1 MCFTRIYGFIFCDP
15 KVINSR
21 FHLGHIWYH
30 GTDYGINTQC
40 VSFGSKTDGTMTDNH
55 SNAQIQ
61 YYTLPTQYND
71 RKEFGV
77 SFASNWSSN
86 PTGNATTPDPVI
98 GFTWMNRG
106 DDDIG
111 DVSYNSALP
120 ATQIRSTFSSITIG
134 QLTTSAKTVAANS
147 YQEWNETI
155 PRYNGEKV
163 IPIFV
168 GEYRSGKAG
177 IFKIKQID
185 LSGLSGNIIFDYYNL
200 TSAAF
205 ENARPV
211 IYYIRI
217 SHPIPQN
224 VQSYFPDF
232 VV

>member
-1 MCFTRIYGFIFCDP
+1 
-15 KVINSR
+15 
-21 FHLGHIWYH
+21 
-30 GTDYGINTQC
+30 
-40 VSFGSKTDGTMTDNH
+40 MTSNH

-86 PTGNATTPDPVI
+86 PIGNATTPDPVI
-98 GFTWMNRG
+98 GFTWVTRDP
-106 DDDIG
+106 DDLNIA
-111 DVSYNSALP
+111 SYNPALP
-120 ATQIRSTFSSITIG
+120 ATQIKSTFSSITLG
-134 QLTTSAKTVAANS
+134 QLTTDAKTVAANS
-147 YQEWNETI
+147 YQEWNVTI

-177 IFKIKQID
+177 ILKIKQID

-200 TSAAF
+200 TSSAF
-205 ENARPV
+205 DNARPV

-217 SHPIPQN
+217 AHPIPQN
-224 VQSYFPDF
+224 MQSYFPDF